1 MSLKVAYGRRTELA
15 VSYSRWWLENML
27 NLTGDEIEDLIR
39 RVISYGPPQW
49 VSQDDTSKSL
59 EVLGSLFHNGPLI
72 EARAIQVAAGRLEC
86 RTVDLSWVNTQ
97 RMSTE
102 SIQREVIM
110 FSKAVDVLLT
120 AFVDVDTFGA
130 GRRIVEQLGAVSRVP
145 LVSLS
150 DDIYA
155 SQSAL
160 AVTSALWKHLGDLR
174 GKNIAVS
181 WGFGSNHVLP
191 SAAHSLCLL
200 GASLGANI
208 RVVSPS
214 DFPLLNRVLRETQDR
229 AKTAGGTFKEC
240 HDFDSFHDVDA
251 VYAMNWCRLDDFNR
265 PERNSEHAS
274 KYRDWHFTKDVLP
287 QNALF
292 VTSPPI
298 QTELLASRELIDS
311 ENNLTTDLFAWTV
324 QALLASISYV
334 IDENARHSVLL

>member
-1 MSLKVAYGRRTELA
+1 MGKELSWQFHIPNGR
-15 VSYSRWWLENML
+15 LENML
-27 NLTGDEIEDLIR
+27 NLTGNEIEDLIR

-49 VSQDDTSKSL
+49 VSRDDPTRRL
-59 EVLGSLFHNGPLI
+59 EVLGSLFQNGPLF
-72 EARAIQVAAGRLEC
+72 EARAIQVAAGRLGC
-86 RTVDLSWVNTQ
+86 RTVDLGWNHAQ

-102 SIQREVIM
+102 SLQTEVNM
-110 FSKAVDVLLT
+110 FNKAVDVLLT
-120 AFVDVDTFGA
+120 AFVDMDTFGA
-130 GRRIVEQLGAVSRVP
+130 GRRVVEQLGAFSRVP
-145 LVSLS
+145 LISLS

-160 AVTSALWKHLGDLR
+160 AVTSALWEHLGDLK

-214 DFPLLNRVLRETQDR
+214 DFSLLNRVLRDAQDR
-229 AKTAGGTFKEC
+229 AKTAGGTFEEC

-265 PERNSEHAS
+265 PQRNSEYAS
-274 KYRDWHFTKDVLP
+274 KHRDWHFTKDVLP
-287 QNALF
+287 QRALF
-292 VTSPPI
+292 VTRPPI
-298 QTELLASRELIDS
+298 QTELLAGRALIDG
-311 ENNLTTDLFAWTV
+311 ENNLTSDLFAWTV

-334 IDENARHSVLL
+334 IDEDAQHSVLL